1 MNHLLLTGALIA
13 FATTSAQAQ
22 SSKLSTAPS
31 QNQAGSGGGQ
41 GGSSSG
47 VSAEQANNPSEP
59 ILQLSIQDWYSGS
72 LDGFGSH
79 GKDTNLVLFQPIIPI
94 PKVGPLPLE
103 IARLQVPVLTTP
115 DNTTALGD
123 INGVDVFIIVNKP
136 GLRIGLGPTFS
147 LPTDTYHLAGTG
159 EWELGPAGLIVYSG
173 VKGWVF
179 AVLAQN
185 PISFAGRHDSAD
197 TNTLSFQPFIVKLLP
212 GGFFIREDPIMS
224 FDWEKSGAATIP
236 VNIGVGRF
244 FKIGSQ
250 AINAYI
256 QPEWNVHRP
265 ADDRITPRFTLRFS
279 VTFLLPQ
286 KK

>member
-1 MNHLLLTGALIA
+1 MKCSLLTIA
-13 FATTSAQAQ
+13 FLVFVAGSAQAQ
-22 SSKLSTAPS
+22 SNKPGSAPN
-31 QNQAGSGGGQ
+31 QNQTGSGSNQ
-41 GGSSSG
+41 GASGSG

-59 ILQLSIQDWYSGS
+59 ILQLTFQDWYSGS

-79 GKDTNLVLFQPIIPI
+79 GKDSNLVLFQPIIPI
-94 PKVGPLPLE
+94 PALGPLPFE
-103 IARLQVPVLTTP
+103 IARLQVPVLTNP

-123 INGVDVFIIVNKP
+123 ISGVDVFIVVNKP

-185 PISFAGRHDSAD
+185 PISFAGRRDSAD
-197 TNTLSFQPFIVKLLP
+197 TNMLSFQPFVVKLLP
-212 GGFFIREDPIMS
+212 GGFFIREDPIMT

-236 VNIGVGRF
+236 INVGVGRF

-250 AINAYI
+250 AINAYV
-256 QPEWNVHRP
+256 QPEWNLHRP